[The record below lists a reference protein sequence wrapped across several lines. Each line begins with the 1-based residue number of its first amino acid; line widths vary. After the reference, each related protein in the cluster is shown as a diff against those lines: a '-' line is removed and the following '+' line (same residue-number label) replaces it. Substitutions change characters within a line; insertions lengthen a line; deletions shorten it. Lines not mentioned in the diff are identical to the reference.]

1 MELEQMAE
9 QLAGA
14 FEALEMSWEGY
25 DVVPVPPEDFQVAV
39 AAIIDYLDGVEGPAV
54 MELPNAHIKVERD
67 AEGSHRVW
75 MDLGSIDI
83 DDA

>member
-1 MELEQMAE
+1 MELKQMAE
-9 QLAGA
+9 RLAGA

-25 DVVPVPPEDFQVAV
+25 DVVPVPLEDFSVAV

-67 AEGSHRVW
+67 LEGDHRVW
-75 MDLGSIDI
+75 MDLGAVEI